1 MRTAFLTEMNFKGK
15 VVPTFPNMRTE
26 FAWMAALKSDHYY
39 IYDYENI
46 KNYDAVFI
54 IFPKAITKLN
64 AVGVELTYNGQDK
77 DIGIY
82 KKPVVETLKNNNTQ
96 VCVVQEGPSWFFNEY
111 DLPTQFN
118 FYNQLAEANLI
129 FAHNKYD
136 IDFYKGLFPHVRVE
150 SIPSLMYPLVNNENL
165 NKEDKCIIGGNFC
178 HWYGGFQSYIVA
190 SEFDCS
196 IYVPSMH
203 CKRNGEEQIPG
214 LNHLTYMNW
223 IEWMKQLKSYKYA
236 VHLMPTIAAGTFSL
250 NCAYFG
256 IPCIGNIKVDTQ
268 NYFFPD
274 LSIDVGDVNKA
285 RNLAIKLKQDVDF
298 YNHTS
303 NYAKNLANKSEYTD
317 SNEWLKKI
325 ESVIQT
331 NSSLEVNTSGD
342 DIREIT
348 AVFTSCGRFDLL
360 NKTFQS
366 FLNYNTYPIK
376 KYVVVDNSTLP
387 IARTEIEKIFSDVD
401 VTIIINEENIGQV
414 SSIDKAY
421 SEVNTDYIFHCED
434 DWEFFDYGF
443 IEKSIDVLE
452 HDSNLININVRV
464 RFDGERGSM
473 HPVTEKFKTK
483 NGTVYHEYV
492 PNYLGAWHG
501 FAWNPGL
508 RKRSDYDLI
517 KPYKKYKE
525 ESGVGR
531 QYFEMGKRSACLEKY
546 YCKHIGQNSSTLK
559 RNE

>member
-1 MRTAFLTEMNFKGK
+1 MRTAFLTEMDFKGK
-15 VVPTFPNMRTE
+15 VIPTFPNMRTE
-26 FAWMAALKSDHYY
+26 FAWMAALQSDHYY
-39 IYDYENI
+39 IYDYENV
-46 KNYDAVFI
+46 KNYDVVFI
-54 IFPKAITKLN
+54 IFPKAIPKLN
-64 AVGVELTYNGQDK
+64 AVGIELTYNGQDK
-77 DIGIY
+77 DIEIY
-82 KKPVVETLKNNNTQ
+82 KKPIVETLKNYNTKI
-96 VCVVQEGPSWFFNEY
+96 CVVQEGPSWFFNEY

-118 FYNQLAEANLI
+118 FYNQLAESHII
-129 FAHNKYD
+129 FAHNNYD
-136 IDFYKGLFPHVRVE
+136 VNFYKGLFPHVTVE
-150 SIPSLMYPLVNNENL
+150 TIPSLMYPLVNNDDIVKENT
-165 NKEDKCIIGGNFC
+165 CIIGGNFC
-178 HWYGGFQSYIVA
+178 HWYGGFQSYVV
-190 SEFDCS
+190 STEFDCP

-214 LNHLTYMNW
+214 LKHLTYMNW

-274 LSIDVGDVNKA
+274 LSVDVGDINKA
-285 RNLAIKLKQDVDF
+285 RNLAIQLKQDNDF
-298 YNHTS
+298 YNYTS
-303 NYAKNLANKSEYTD
+303 NYAKNLAKKSVYTT
-317 SNEWLKKI
+317 SAEWLSKI
-325 ESVIQT
+325 REIIQP
-331 NSSLEVNTSGD
+331 NSSLEINIQPKNIR
-342 DIREIT
+342 DIT
-348 AVFTSCGRFDLL
+348 VVFTSCGRFDLL
-360 NKTFQS
+360 NRTVKS
-366 FLNYNTYPIK
+366 FLNHNTYPIK

-387 IARTEIEKIFSDVD
+387 NASVEIKKIFSDID
-401 VTIIINEENIGQV
+401 VIVIINEENIGQV

-421 SEVNTDYIFHCED
+421 SVVDTTYIFHCED

-452 HDSNLININVRV
+452 HDSNLVNINVRV

-483 NGTVYHEYV
+483 NETIYHEYV
-492 PNYLGAWHG
+492 TNYLGAWHG

-508 RKRSDYDLI
+508 RKLSDYDLI

-525 ESGVGR
+525 ESGVGKK
-531 QYFEMGKRSACLEKY
+531 YFEIGKRSACLEKC